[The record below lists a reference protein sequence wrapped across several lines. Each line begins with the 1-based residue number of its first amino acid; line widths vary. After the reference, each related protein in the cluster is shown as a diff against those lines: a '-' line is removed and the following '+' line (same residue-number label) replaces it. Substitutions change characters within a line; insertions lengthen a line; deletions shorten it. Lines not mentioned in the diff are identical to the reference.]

1 MNAIEIKG
9 LRKGYGNFTLGELD
23 FTLPAGC
30 ITGLVGE
37 NGAGKST
44 LLRLIVGMIKADA
57 GSLRVL
63 GAPVGGKKFRALREE
78 LGYVPDES
86 YFPEMLTPRDVAAV
100 LSRAYTRWDGA
111 AYAALLDRFA
121 LPARKPVR
129 SLSRGMRMKLSL
141 AAALA
146 HRPRLLVLDEPTG
159 GLDPVAR
166 DGILDIL
173 NDFTRDETHA
183 VLLSSHILSDLE
195 KICDYVALLRRGKLL
210 FCEEK
215 DRLTESCAVVRL
227 PSWISCPSTP
237 SSACAGT
244 AMLPKRSSAATRC
257 RRRSLPSARRSKKS
271 FCCFPSMKRSG
282 SSDSQSPKEDAFS
295 VRKRSS

>member
-1 MNAIEIKG
+1 MENALEVRG
-9 LRKGYGNFTLGELD
+9 LTKHYRGFTLDGVS
-23 FTLPAGC
+23 FSLPTGC
-30 ITGLVGE
+30 IMGFIGE

-44 LLRLIVGMIKADA
+44 TIRLMLGLARAEA
-57 GSLRVL
+57 GSVRLL
-63 GAPVGGKKFRALREE
+63 GEDPAAGGAALREKLGVVMDDCGIPETLSLRDMRRILSAGYRTFDAGRFDALAARFE
-78 LGYVPDES
+78 L
-86 YFPEMLTPRDVAAV
+86 PE
-100 LSRAYTRWDGA
+100 
-111 AYAALLDRFA
+111 
-121 LPARKPVR
+121 RKLVKDY
-129 SLSRGMRMKLSL
+129 SRGMRMKLSL

-227 PSWISCPSTP
+227 PERELDILPEHAVLGLRRNGYAAEALVRRDALPPSV
-237 SSACAGT
+237 T
-244 AMLPKRSSAATRC
+244 AERTTLEEIV
-257 RRRSLPSARRSKKS
+257 LLLSKHETE
-271 FCCFPSMKRSG
+271 R
-282 SSDSQSPKEDAFS
+282 E
-295 VRKRSS
+295 